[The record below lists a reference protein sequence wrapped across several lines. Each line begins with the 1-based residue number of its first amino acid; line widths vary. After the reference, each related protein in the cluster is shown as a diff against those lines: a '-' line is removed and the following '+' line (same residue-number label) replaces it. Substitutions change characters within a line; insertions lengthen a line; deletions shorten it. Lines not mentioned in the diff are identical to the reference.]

1 MGARLS
7 PTLATYC
14 TFPSSRGAKLRG
26 RLPRAT
32 GEGTDL
38 ESPTI
43 RCGHL
48 RIRAWGITGVI
59 CHHGAGTL
67 VHNLAVGIFLP
78 DWGRSPSGNVRCSL
92 GNELTQVVLNHL
104 LPLEATDPKMSPS
117 KQHCE
122 VTTPALRNLHAQVP
136 YRLLTYG
143 YCTAKTGLR
152 GVEMRKTKHRT
163 NPNSSVLYW

>member
-14 TFPSSRGAKLRG
+14 TFPSSRGARRCD
-26 RLPRAT
+26 RLSRAT

-48 RIRAWGITGVI
+48 RIRARGITGVI

-67 VHNLAVGIFLP
+67 VHSLAAGIFLP
-78 DWGRSPSGNVRCSL
+78 DWGRCPAGNVRCSL

-104 LPLEATDPKMSPS
+104 LPLEATEPKMSPS

-122 VTTPALRNLHAQVP
+122 ITTPALRTHAQVP
-136 YRLLTYG
+136 VLTYG
-143 YCTAKTGLR
+143 YCTAKTGPR
-152 GVEMRKTKHRT
+152 GVEMSKTKHRT
-163 NPNSSVLYW
+163 NANSSVLCG